1 MRPASVTAVAAVFIA
16 ARPTFTWPT
25 VVVRTPPARNLSAVL
40 DLCRATVRDVQP
52 FVLIVY
58 ALSDEPDECLRL
70 VHDTVGA
77 AVLLTD
83 GSAAIRAGATAD
95 VRPDQQV
102 VLMIADGPAD
112 VERLIADGSSAWDPM
127 SHYLWLMPDVDRSA
141 AGALFRAAWRRRSVV
156 HAVAVATDATVAYTY
171 DPFKNVLRKRPATD
185 TDGLRTVARLKMT
198 DLNGHPV
205 RVCMF
210 PTRLKAV
217 KQPDGTYT
225 GTDGNMVTTLA
236 QRMNFTPV
244 YSEPTDGHK
253 YGWAEADQGSESNY
267 MHTGLLADLVHNKVD
282 MAFNGAFLN
291 VMPVIFLSIFFPRHA
306 RSQISSNVMENV

>member
-1 MRPASVTAVAAVFIA
+1 MRAASVVTVMAVFIA
-16 ARPTFTWPT
+16 ARPTFAWPISA
-25 VVVRTPPARNLSAVL
+25 VRVPPARNLSAVL

-52 FVLIVY
+52 FVLVVY
-58 ALSDEPDECLRL
+58 ALSDEPDESLRL
-70 VHDTVGA
+70 IHDTVGA
-77 AVLLTD
+77 TVLLTN
-83 GSAAIRAGATAD
+83 GSATD

-102 VLMIADGPAD
+102 VLMIANRSAD
-112 VERLIADGSSAWDPM
+112 VERLIANQPSAWDPW
-127 SHYLWLMPDVDRSA
+127 SHYVWLMPDVNRSA
-141 AGALFRAAWRRRSVV
+141 ANELFRDAWRNRSVV
-156 HAVAVATDATVAYTY
+156 HAVAIASDTAVAYTY
-171 DPFKNVLRKRPATD
+171 DPFKDVLRKRPAAD

-198 DLNGHPV
+198 DLNGRPV

-236 QRMNFTPV
+236 RRMNFTPV

-253 YGWAEADQGSESNY
+253 YGWAEAEPHSSDRSSESNY

-291 VMPVIFLSIFFPRHA
+291 VMPIIFFFYFFLPRAHY
-306 RSQISSNVMENV
+306 

>member
-1 MRPASVTAVAAVFIA
+1 MRSASVVAIMAIFIGVRSTFARPIA
-16 ARPTFTWPT
+16 A
-25 VVVRTPPARNLSAVL
+25 VRTPPTRNLSAVL

-52 FVLIVY
+52 FVLVVY
-58 ALSDEPDECLRL
+58 ALSDEPDACLRL
-70 VHDTVGA
+70 VHDTVGT
-77 AVLLTD
+77 AVMLTN
-83 GSAAIRAGATAD
+83 GLVAD

-102 VLMIADGPAD
+102 VLMIADGSAD
-112 VERLIADGSSAWDPM
+112 VERLIDDGPSAWDPM
-127 SHYLWLMPDVDRSA
+127 SHYVWLMPDANRSA
-141 AGALFRAAWRRRSVV
+141 VDDLFRAAWQSRSVV
-156 HAVAVATDATVAYTY
+156 QAVAVATDTSIAYTY
-171 DPFKNVLRKRPATD
+171 DPFKDVLHERPAAD
-185 TDGLRTVARLKMT
+185 TDELRTVARLKMT

-253 YGWAEADQGSESNY
+253 YGWAEAEPHSSDRGSESIY

-282 MAFNGAFLN
+282 MAFNGVFLN
-291 VMPVIFLSIFFPRHA
+291 VILVIFFFYLFP
-306 RSQISSNVMENV
+306 